1 MSFNIE
7 RDLESIVATLTELTK
22 AVEDI
27 RGGENAAPSLDPN
40 DPLSELLKAGDGAND
55 ATDNENERA
64 AERIQASGEPRTIRN
79 FLKALMGREDADRW
93 YTVSSPRTGKNYRI
107 SLITSRHSATDPDGT
122 AHSITRAH
130 DFDLPVSLS
139 EVKAGWVVEDTA
151 KVLDVFSLGLRTF
164 AVYEML

>member
-1 MSFNIE
+1 MSDTNSTPE
-7 RDLESIVATLTELTK
+7 NLAATL
-22 AVEDI
+22 VEVSQQLEDL
-27 RGGENAAPSLDPN
+27 RGSTLDPN
-40 DPLSELLKAGDGAND
+40 DPLNEILRAGDGTRD
-55 ATDNENERA
+55 ATNSEDERA
-64 AERIQASGEPRTIRN
+64 HARLSESGEPRT
-79 FLKALMGREDADRW
+79 
-93 YTVSSPRTGKNYRI
+93 GKDYRI